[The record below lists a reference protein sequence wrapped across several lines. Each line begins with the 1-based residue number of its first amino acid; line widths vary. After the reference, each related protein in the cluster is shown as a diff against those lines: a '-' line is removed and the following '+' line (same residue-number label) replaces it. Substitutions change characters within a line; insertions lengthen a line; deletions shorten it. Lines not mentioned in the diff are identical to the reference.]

1 MNANKKLMN
10 QASSPEEKAISRYM
24 LIAPLLNEDLDEAAL
39 VDLRYEIS
47 EKNGLSERTL
57 RRYVNAYHESGFE
70 GLKPAER
77 VRYKKDSMPD
87 NYEEILAAAIQLR
100 REVPR
105 RSVEQIILILEME
118 GLVAPG
124 VLKRPTLQRHMYQAG
139 FGAEHMEVYKEARS
153 SSSKRYC
160 KPHRMMLVQA
170 DIKYGP
176 ALPIGKDG
184 KMVKTYLSSV
194 IDDHSRM
201 ILSSEFYDNQE
212 EGIVADTLHKAIL
225 KYGHFDKCY
234 FDNGSQYVAKQLTT
248 SLSRLSIRI
257 AHAPI
262 QSGKS
267 KGKIEKFHQVVDDF
281 LAEIK
286 AKKVKTLEELNYY
299 WKIYL
304 EQYYNNKAHDGIK
317 EYYLSL
323 GVEIPKEGISPLQE
337 FNRDTR
343 PLTFLDA
350 AVVGEAFL
358 HHEIRKVDKGGC
370 ISFQGKLYETKT
382 SLIGQKVEISYDPA
396 SKDTVIIRHPNT
408 EPFEAVPVCISGY
421 CNSEKTLTP
430 SMQTPEPE
438 TSRFLDALEK
448 QHKESSKKK
457 ADAISFGHYKK
468 EVTN

>member
-1 MNANKKLMN
+1 M
-10 QASSPEEKAISRYM
+10 
-24 LIAPLLNEDLDEAAL
+24 
-39 VDLRYEIS
+39 
-47 EKNGLSERTL
+47 
-57 RRYVNAYHESGFE
+57 
-70 GLKPAER
+70 
-77 VRYKKDSMPD
+77 
-87 NYEEILAAAIQLR
+87 
-100 REVPR
+100 
-105 RSVEQIILILEME
+105 
-118 GLVAPG
+118 
-124 VLKRPTLQRHMYQAG
+124 
-139 FGAEHMEVYKEARS
+139 
-153 SSSKRYC
+153 
-160 KPHRMMLVQA
+160 
-170 DIKYGP
+170 
-176 ALPIGKDG
+176 
-184 KMVKTYLSSV
+184 
-194 IDDHSRM
+194 
-201 ILSSEFYDNQE
+201 
-212 EGIVADTLHKAIL
+212 
-225 KYGHFDKCY
+225 
-234 FDNGSQYVAKQLTT
+234 AKQLTT

-304 EQYYNNKAHDGIK
+304 EEYYNNKAHDGIK

-358 HHEIRKVDKGGC
+358 HHEIRRVDKGGC

-396 SKDTVIIRHPNT
+396 SKDTVIVRHPNT

-430 SMQTPEPE
+430 SMQTMEPE

-448 QHKESSKKK
+448 QHKAASKKK

>member
-1 MNANKKLMN
+1 M
-10 QASSPEEKAISRYM
+10 
-24 LIAPLLNEDLDEAAL
+24 
-39 VDLRYEIS
+39 
-47 EKNGLSERTL
+47 
-57 RRYVNAYHESGFE
+57 
-70 GLKPAER
+70 
-77 VRYKKDSMPD
+77 
-87 NYEEILAAAIQLR
+87 
-100 REVPR
+100 
-105 RSVEQIILILEME
+105 
-118 GLVAPG
+118 
-124 VLKRPTLQRHMYQAG
+124 
-139 FGAEHMEVYKEARS
+139 
-153 SSSKRYC
+153 
-160 KPHRMMLVQA
+160 
-170 DIKYGP
+170 
-176 ALPIGKDG
+176 
-184 KMVKTYLSSV
+184 
-194 IDDHSRM
+194 
-201 ILSSEFYDNQE
+201 
-212 EGIVADTLHKAIL
+212 
-225 KYGHFDKCY
+225 
-234 FDNGSQYVAKQLTT
+234 AKQLTT

-257 AHAPI
+257 AHAPL

-358 HHEIRKVDKGGC
+358 HHEIRRVDKGGC

-396 SKDTVIIRHPNT
+396 SKDTVIVRHPNT

-430 SMQTPEPE
+430 SMQTTEPE

-448 QHKESSKKK
+448 QHKAASKKK